1 MKKLDFTPSVPE
13 IKKKCVRSTCTAPI
27 STHVSSTQRDNK
39 NSTGRLTDETKEI
52 NRNKIIN
59 IGKNVLHGDTDIEI
73 S

>member
-1 MKKLDFTPSVPE
+1 M
-13 IKKKCVRSTCTAPI
+13 
-27 STHVSSTQRDNK
+27 SSTQRDNK